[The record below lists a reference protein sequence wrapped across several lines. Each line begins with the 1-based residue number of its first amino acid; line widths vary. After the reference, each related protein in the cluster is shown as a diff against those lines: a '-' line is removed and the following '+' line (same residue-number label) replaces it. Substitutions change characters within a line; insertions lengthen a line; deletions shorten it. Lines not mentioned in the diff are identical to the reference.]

1 MTLSASSLAVFPL
14 PLILL
19 PGGVTRL
26 RIFEQR
32 YIRMVRDASEGN
44 GFALSILTP
53 SADTQSSTIA
63 AHVQIVDF
71 ATLPDGLL
79 SIDVHCTNLVS
90 LSEMDIEEDG
100 LRRATANPVEHW
112 PDQSHNQL
120 TRQLAT
126 QLRALIE
133 NEEALRE
140 LYPHPN
146 YESPVWVC
154 RRWIELLPVGA
165 SCKAQ
170 FFAPDSYPDCLKML
184 EQTLSAEYS

>member
-1 MTLSASSLAVFPL
+1 MMLSASSLAVFPL

-32 YIRMVRDASEGN
+32 YIRMVRDASEGD

-53 SADTQSSTIA
+53 SADTQSSDIA
-63 AHVQIVDF
+63 AHVHIVDF

-79 SIDVHCTNLVS
+79 SIDVHCNNLVS
-90 LSEMDIEEDG
+90 LTEMDIEEDG
-100 LRRATANPVEHW
+100 LRRATANRIEHW
-112 PDQSHNQL
+112 PDQSHSDL

-126 QLRALIE
+126 QLRALIDNE
-133 NEEALRE
+133 NALRE
-140 LYPHPN
+140 LYPQPD

-170 FFAPDSYPDCLKML
+170 FFAPDSYQDCLKML